1 MVRPDGK
8 LALEAV
14 RPVATQV
21 SSGTQRRAFFQPVK
35 SKTPCVLRGVM
46 VNKDITH
53 PAMRRRT
60 NNSRIAL
67 LGPSALVQKGGKSN
81 EHRVL

>member
-1 MVRPDGK
+1 MCK

-21 SSGTQRRAFFQPVK
+21 SSGPSGERFSACEIED
-35 SKTPCVLRGVM
+35 SCVLRGVM

-67 LGPSALVQKGGKSN
+67 LDRPL
-81 EHRVL
+81 